1 MKILAAA
8 SAIALL
14 LATPVL
20 AQGRDP
26 HSSSGA
32 AGNAEQ
38 NNKPQSNSAGGGASG
53 R

>member
-1 MKILAAA
+1 MKMFATV
-8 SAIALL
+8 SAIVLL

-26 HSSSGA
+26 HSSSGS
-32 AGNAEQ
+32 AGNAEE
-38 NNKPQSNSAGGGASG
+38 NNKPQSNSAGGGGGG